1 MTGYKTEWVEEDRQ
15 RVMTMDQLYIEDG
28 RHHKDHPKHGLYTG
42 LHQEILV
49 YEKWKKIKE
58 G

>member
-1 MTGYKTEWVEEDRQ
+1 MMHYQKEWIEEDRQ
-15 RVMTMDQLYIEDG
+15 RVMTMDTLYIEDG
-28 RHHKDHPKHGLYTG
+28 RHRPDHPKHGVYTG

>member
-1 MTGYKTEWVEEDRQ
+1 MHYQKEWIEEDRQ
-15 RVMTMDQLYIEDG
+15 RVMRMDRLYIEDG
-28 RHHKDHPKHGLYTG
+28 RHRKDHPKHGLYTG
-42 LHQEILV
+42 LHQEFLI

>member
-1 MTGYKTEWVEEDRQ
+1 MMLQKTTVEEDRQ
-15 RVMTMDQLYIEDG
+15 RALRMDQLYIEDG

-42 LHQEILV
+42 LHQEILI

-58 G
+58 E

>member
-1 MTGYKTEWVEEDRQ
+1 MYQKRWLEEDRQ
-15 RVMTMDQLYIEDG
+15 RVMTMDRLYIEDG

-58 G
+58 E

>member
-1 MTGYKTEWVEEDRQ
+1 MTGYKPEWVEEDRQ
-15 RVMTMDQLYIEDG
+15 RVMRMDQLYIEDG
-28 RHHKDHPKHGLYTG
+28 RHLKDHPKHGLYTG
-42 LHQEILV
+42 LHQEFLI

>member
-1 MTGYKTEWVEEDRQ
+1 MTGYKPEWVEEDRQ

-28 RHHKDHPKHGLYTG
+28 RHYKDHPKHGLYTG
-42 LHQEILV
+42 LHQEFLI

>member
-1 MTGYKTEWVEEDRQ
+1 MSMYKPEWVEEDRQ
-15 RVMTMDQLYIEDG
+15 RVMRMDRLYIEDG
-28 RHHKDHPKHGLYTG
+28 RPRPDHPKHGVYTG

-58 G
+58 E

>member
-15 RVMTMDQLYIEDG
+15 RVMRMDQLYIEDG
-28 RHHKDHPKHGLYTG
+28 RHLKDHPKHGTYTG
-42 LHQEILV
+42 LHQEFLI

>member
-1 MTGYKTEWVEEDRQ
+1 MYQTEWLAEDRQ
-15 RVMTMDQLYIEDG
+15 RVLTMDQLYIEDG
-28 RHHKDHPKHGLYTG
+28 RHRKDHPKHGLYTG

-58 G
+58 E

>member
-1 MTGYKTEWVEEDRQ
+1 MYQTEWLEEDRQ
-15 RVMTMDQLYIEDG
+15 RVMKMDRLYIEDG

-42 LHQEILV
+42 LGQEIQI

>member
-1 MTGYKTEWVEEDRQ
+1 MTGYKTEWIEEDRQ

-28 RHHKDHPKHGLYTG
+28 RHRPDHPKHGVYTG

>member
-1 MTGYKTEWVEEDRQ
+1 MYQTKWLEEDRQ

-42 LHQEILV
+42 LHQEILI

-58 G
+58 EE